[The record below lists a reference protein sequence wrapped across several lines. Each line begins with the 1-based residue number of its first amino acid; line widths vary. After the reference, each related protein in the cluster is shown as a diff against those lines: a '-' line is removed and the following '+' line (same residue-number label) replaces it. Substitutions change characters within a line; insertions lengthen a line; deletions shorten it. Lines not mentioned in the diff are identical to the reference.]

1 MYFFILLFIARIL
14 PLTLSLN
21 EQNIWTTYVLQY
33 QKTYMKEF
41 IL

>member
-1 MYFFILLFIARIL
+1 MYFFILLFIVY
-14 PLTLSLN
+14 LTFDQLSLN

>member
-1 MYFFILLFIARIL
+1 MFIVY
-14 PLTLSLN
+14 LTFDLNKLSLN

>member
-1 MYFFILLFIARIL
+1 MYFFILLFIVY
-14 PLTLSLN
+14 LTLSLN